1 MRDHM
6 RDNRRS
12 TSIGP
17 HNGREL
23 QLMLSGEKPMA
34 AFYAEPG
41 VADEDVGDAD
51 FKPHVDAGTI
61 LKFVF
66 DDPVL
71 KGQRRCYCLP
81 TEEWRCKLSNMLFA
95 LARER
100 RLQNELTTDD
110 LHRIDG
116 TLLGYAKA
124 DIEYFIRRAKMNSC

>member
-1 MRDHM
+1 MRDPKTEK
-6 RDNRRS
+6 RPPA
-12 TSIGP
+12 SIGP

-51 FKPHVDAGTI
+51 FKPYVEAGTI
-61 LKFVF
+61 LKNVF

-81 TEEWRCKLSNMLFA
+81 TEGWRGKLSNMLFA
-95 LARER
+95 LATDNAFRREF
-100 RLQNELTTDD
+100 TTDD

-116 TLLGYAKA
+116 TLLGYEKA
-124 DIEYFIRRAKMNSC
+124 DIEYFIRKTKSNM